1 MSQELKKEAGD
12 QRCSSITHKTAS
24 CEVKNVLQLNNI
36 IFFLALQLPL
46 FRDDRPQHQRCAN
59 LSQFLC
65 RSGMPR
71 LHSSAR
77 ADSDRPMTNAQTK

>member
-46 FRDDRPQHQRCAN
+46 VQR
-59 LSQFLC
+59 
-65 RSGMPR
+65 
-71 LHSSAR
+71 
-77 ADSDRPMTNAQTK
+77 